1 MTGFVAS
8 APTSTISIS
17 SGAWYPAID
26 LATAR
31 AVLRVDGA
39 VSDARLTECLTLSLS
54 AVEDMLD
61 AWQQQQVALGRA
73 TLGDV
78 PAKQINSESRLA
90 LLYRRA
96 IYAYAQAELIEHY
109 RNYDATGAMDRRADA
124 LDPTADDCR
133 RNVRYAVRDILGRPR
148 ADVELI

>member
-1 MTGFVAS
+1 MNGFVAQ
-8 APTSTISIS
+8 APTGSTTLT
-17 SGAWYPAID
+17 SGDWYPSID
-26 LATAR
+26 LAAAR
-31 AVLRVDGA
+31 AVLRADGA
-39 VSDARLTECLTLSLS
+39 IGDPRLTEVLSVAMA

-61 AWQQQQVALGRA
+61 AWQQQQAALGRA
-73 TLGDV
+73 NLAAV
-78 PAKQINSESRLA
+78 PSKQVNGESRLV

-96 IYAYAQAELIEHY
+96 VYAYAQAELIEHY
-109 RNYDATGAMDRRADA
+109 RNYDATGALDRRADA

>member
-1 MTGFVAS
+1 MNGFVAT
-8 APTSTISIS
+8 APTGSSSIT
-17 SGAWYPAID
+17 SGDWYPSID
-26 LATAR
+26 LAAAR
-31 AVLRVDGA
+31 AVLRIDGA
-39 VSDARLTECLTLSLS
+39 VSDPRLTECIALSMS

-61 AWQQQQVALGRA
+61 AWQQQQAALGRT
-73 TLGDV
+73 TLADV
-78 PAKQINSESRLA
+78 PSKQIAGESRLV

-96 IYAYAQAELIEHY
+96 VLAYAQAELIEHY